1 MASKGLKID
10 TDEVEDKFTPT
21 FAEDKKPEAD
31 DDAKAKPEAEAT
43 KLTLRKLAKFKGQ

>member
-21 FAEDKKPEAD
+21 FDEDKKPEAD
-31 DDAKAKPEAEAT
+31 DDAKAKPEAKA
-43 KLTLRKLAKFKGQ
+43 KKSTLRKLAKFKG

>member
-21 FAEDKKPEAD
+21 FADDKEPEAD
-31 DDAKAKPEAEAT
+31 DEAKAKTEAKAKKT
-43 KLTLRKLAKFKGQ
+43 ILRKLAKFKG

>member
-31 DDAKAKPEAEAT
+31 DAKATPEAKAT
-43 KLTLRKLAKFKGQ
+43 KTTLRKLAKFKG